1 MLLQP
6 PKKKCGGNNKFK
18 LHFRFSEKEKRKR
31 KKKNKR
37 EKTESLKA
45 PIVLESVV
53 EVEGNPGYATPEPI
67 KLTEKRRLRCSIRS
81 AVTAILVI
89 CLVFGV
95 VPSSFAWYFVSQSAV
110 TSIAQSLV
118 VAIADQSVGILSI
131 HLSDAENVVERLVE
145 TAEHTPGICDP
156 GTHPLV
162 DKLWQ
167 TFMTASLVPLR
178 LNWYIGGGS
187 QAGEHAGTY
196 GKTSLAAYGFELPV
210 VWLQSPDRWNDSF
223 LCFLVTTNGTG
234 GRNSS
239 DNSFKV
245 GPKVDW
251 MSMTSAEFDTRLRPW
266 YIIAMAHPATLTWG
280 EVFLI
285 VPEHFQ
291 VVTVSKT
298 FSSSPLS
305 SEPCG
310 VLYAAL
316 PIEKIGQ
323 QLASS
328 PVGKTGSLWFIEGST
343 GYLLTS
349 SVNGLPTSTN
359 GSDGF
364 PTRIFANQSTDQLTS
379 EASIEANKI
388 MKLGLFKL

>member
-1 MLLQP
+1 MVDLKFCFSNHQ
-6 PKKKCGGNNKFK
+6 KKKCGGNNKFK

-67 KLTEKRRLRCSIRS
+67 KLTEKRMLRCSIRS

-118 VAIADQSVGILSI
+118 VAIADQSVGILSL
-131 HLSDAENVVERLVE
+131 HLSDAENVVESLVE

-187 QAGEHAGTY
+187 QAGEHAGTWEN
-196 GKTSLAAYGFELPV
+196 F
-210 VWLQSPDRWNDSF
+210 
-223 LCFLVTTNGTG
+223 
-234 GRNSS
+234 
-239 DNSFKV
+239 
-245 GPKVDW
+245 
-251 MSMTSAEFDTRLRPW
+251 
-266 YIIAMAHPATLTWG
+266 
-280 EVFLI
+280 
-285 VPEHFQ
+285 
-291 VVTVSKT
+291 
-298 FSSSPLS
+298 
-305 SEPCG
+305 
-310 VLYAAL
+310 
-316 PIEKIGQ
+316 IGCI
-323 QLASS
+323 
-328 PVGKTGSLWFIEGST
+328 WI
-343 GYLLTS
+343 
-349 SVNGLPTSTN
+349 
-359 GSDGF
+359 
-364 PTRIFANQSTDQLTS
+364 
-379 EASIEANKI
+379 
-388 MKLGLFKL
+388 